1 MEKEVIRFL
10 TESECLEIL
19 SLSKMLLNLMNTQV
33 SGGEGYVF
41 LFNYLKIQSSWK
53 KTQNKTIE
61 CWFYIVVNCKYKAK
75 LSTLTAEISH
85 LL

>member
-1 MEKEVIRFL
+1 MLCAVRTIKYLNNPSKVVMEKEVIRFL

-41 LFNYLKIQSSWK
+41 LFNYLKIQFS
-53 KTQNKTIE
+53 
-61 CWFYIVVNCKYKAK
+61 
-75 LSTLTAEISH
+75 
-85 LL
+85 